1 MLSKIFSQNVKDLFV
16 RKKYQEV
23 IKKIEEF
30 SSIKER
36 PAGLSN
42 LIGVCKILKS
52 ERNKN
57 EIISALSD
65 FEDSYL
71 KSKKNEIGIEAL
83 TNFITTCVTNI
94 KIYHE
99 MADYLPKAKKMY
111 EEIEKHFGYHE
122 RLFASGSDLYQYLLD
137 HKKTIKIL
145 KSLIDNNSRSKITIC
160 KYGFI
165 NNYQEEWKQKDYF
178 DYSKNF
184 SNYFPKLKTKK
195 LKEINYNQNKKIK
208 IGFVSCDFT
217 SNHSVTYFAKDT
229 IKNLDKNVFE
239 TYSFS
244 LSEDRFL
251 KSSSLELKNNFD
263 KWYDLSKLGNEDV
276 VKFIQSEK
284 IEILFDVMG
293 LTKAPRIEIFNNR
306 ISPIQISWLAFCN
319 TVGFETID
327 YLIADKNLIYED
339 EEKFYT
345 EKIIRM
351 PDIWNCHSGFNLVRK
366 LTNLPFNENKY
377 ITFGSFNNFLK
388 LSNNVI
394 KVWSKILKS
403 VENSKLILKS
413 YNSYNTRTVLD
424 KFKKYGVENS
434 IIIYDRSNYSDLK
447 DHLDLYESV
456 DIALDTFPYNGV
468 TTTFEA
474 LWKGVPVIVLK
485 GYNFNSRC
493 GESILKN
500 ANLDFF
506 LASNEEEYIAKAIY
520 LSNNIEKLENERKK
534 IYDKITDTPLFN
546 SNKFSSYLKDELLK
560 IYKKI

>member
-1 MLSKIFSQNVKDLFV
+1 
-16 RKKYQEV
+16 
-23 IKKIEEF
+23 
-30 SSIKER
+30 
-36 PAGLSN
+36 
-42 LIGVCKILKS
+42 
-52 ERNKN
+52 
-57 EIISALSD
+57 
-65 FEDSYL
+65 
-71 KSKKNEIGIEAL
+71 
-83 TNFITTCVTNI
+83 
-94 KIYHE
+94 
-99 MADYLPKAKKMY
+99 
-111 EEIEKHFGYHE
+111 
-122 RLFASGSDLYQYLLD
+122 
-137 HKKTIKIL
+137 
-145 KSLIDNNSRSKITIC
+145 
-160 KYGFI
+160 
-165 NNYQEEWKQKDYF
+165 
-178 DYSKNF
+178 
-184 SNYFPKLKTKK
+184 
-195 LKEINYNQNKKIK
+195 
-208 IGFVSCDFT
+208 
-217 SNHSVTYFAKDT
+217 
-229 IKNLDKNVFE
+229 
-239 TYSFS
+239 
-244 LSEDRFL
+244 
-251 KSSSLELKNNFD
+251 
-263 KWYDLSKLGNEDV
+263 
-276 VKFIQSEK
+276 
-284 IEILFDVMG
+284 MG

-339 EEKFYT
+339 EEKFYK

-388 LSNNVI
+388 LSDNVI

-506 LASNEEEYIAKAIY
+506 LASNEEEYIEKAIY
-520 LSNNIEKLENERKK
+520 LSNNIEKLEIERKK
-534 IYDKITDTPLFN
+534 IYNEITDTPLFN

>member
-1 MLSKIFSQNVKDLFV
+1 MLSKIFSQTIKELFV
-16 RKKYQEV
+16 QKKYQEV
-23 IKKIEEF
+23 INKIEDF
-30 SSIKER
+30 SSIKDR

-42 LIGVCKILKS
+42 LCGICKILKS
-52 ERNKN
+52 DRNKN

-65 FEDSYL
+65 FEDSYN
-71 KSKKNEIGIEAL
+71 KSKKSEVGIEAL
-83 TNFITTCVTNI
+83 TNFITTCVTYI

-99 MADYLPKAKKMY
+99 ISNYLPKAKKMY
-111 EEIEKHFGYHE
+111 EEIEKYFGYHE

-137 HKKTIKIL
+137 LKKTTKIL

-165 NNYQEEWKQKDYF
+165 NNYNYEWQQKDYF
-178 DYSKNF
+178 GYSKNF
-184 SNYFPKLKTKK
+184 SNYFPKIKTKK
-195 LKEINYNQNKKIK
+195 LNEINYKQNSKIK

-217 SNHSVTYFAKDT
+217 SNHSVTYFIKDT
-229 IKNLDKNVFE
+229 VKNLDKNIFE

-244 LSEDRFL
+244 LSEDKFL
-251 KSSSLELKNNFD
+251 KSSSLELKKNFD
-263 KWYDLSKLGNEDV
+263 KWFDLNKLKNKDIVE
-276 VKFIQSEK
+276 FIQNEK

-293 LTKAPRIEIFNNR
+293 LTKAPRIEIFNTR

-319 TVGFETID
+319 TVGFSTID
-327 YLIADKNLIYED
+327 YLIADKNVIYEE

-345 EKIIRM
+345 EKIIKM
-351 PDIWNCHSGFNLVRK
+351 PDIWNCHSGFKLDRK
-366 LTNLPFNENKY
+366 LSNLPFKKNKY

-388 LSNNVI
+388 LSDNTT
-394 KVWSKILKS
+394 KVWSKILHS
-403 VENSKLILKS
+403 VDNSKLILKS
-413 YNSYNTRTVLD
+413 YNSYNTQTVLD

-434 IIIYDRSNYSDLK
+434 IIIYDRSDYSDLK
-447 DHLDLYESV
+447 DHLDLYDSV

-506 LASNEEEYIAKAIY
+506 LASNEEEYIEKAIY
-520 LSNNIEKLENERKK
+520 LSNNIEKLENERNN
-534 IYDKITDTPLFN
+534 IYNEILCTPLFD
-546 SNKFSSYLKDELLK
+546 SKKFSSNLKDELLK

>member
-52 ERNKN
+52 DRNKN

-71 KSKKNEIGIEAL
+71 KSKKTEIGIEAL

-99 MADYLPKAKKMY
+99 MAGYLPKAKKMY

-276 VKFIQSEK
+276 IKFIQSEK

-339 EEKFYT
+339 EEKFYK

-388 LSNNVI
+388 LSDNVI

-506 LASNEEEYIAKAIY
+506 LASNEEEYIEKAIY

>member
-30 SSIKER
+30 SSIKDR

-52 ERNKN
+52 DRNKN

-71 KSKKNEIGIEAL
+71 KSKKTEIGIEAL

-339 EEKFYT
+339 EEKFYK

-388 LSNNVI
+388 LSDNVI

-506 LASNEEEYIAKAIY
+506 LASNEEEYIEKAIY

>member
-42 LIGVCKILKS
+42 LIGVCKILKLD
-52 ERNKN
+52 RNKN

-339 EEKFYT
+339 EEKFYK

-388 LSNNVI
+388 LSDNVI

-506 LASNEEEYIAKAIY
+506 LASNEEEYIEKAIY

>member
-30 SSIKER
+30 SSIKDR

-251 KSSSLELKNNFD
+251 KSSSLELKKNFD

-276 VKFIQSEK
+276 VNFIQSEK

-319 TVGFETID
+319 TGGFETID

-388 LSNNVI
+388 LSDNVI
-394 KVWSKILKS
+394 KVWSKILMS

-506 LASNEEEYIAKAIY
+506 LASNEEEYIEKAIY
-520 LSNNIEKLENERKK
+520 LSNNIEKLEIERKK
-534 IYDKITDTPLFN
+534 IYNEITDTPLFN

>member
-276 VKFIQSEK
+276 IKFIQSEK

-339 EEKFYT
+339 EEKFYK

>member
-339 EEKFYT
+339 EEKFYK

-388 LSNNVI
+388 LSDNVI

-474 LWKGVPVIVLK
+474 LWKGVPVIVLE

-506 LASNEEEYIAKAIY
+506 LASNEEEYIKKAIY

-546 SNKFSSYLKDELLK
+546 SNKFSSYLIDELLK